1 MESLAAA
8 GSTSMLNLSTIPG
21 LEGNQDRN
29 LERKEMEQ
37 ERCKSEWVPVE
48 ADAAISTV
56 MDGVGMDV
64 LQEEMVEC
72 SQSEKCMNG
81 SSRAPPN
88 QAENFPTDI
97 SLRLLIRRSGCPDPR
112 LQRQLRGQLRL
123 LENNSREVMAVFSE
137 LSARLLSIHSD
148 QDLIVVTFK
157 TFEEIWKFLT
167 YHSLGFINHCMENLF
182 LDQSFWLSSQEEE
195 EAGIEVCINEK
206 SLDLMYR
213 SLLAQEGAFFVVCP
227 DNLIRKVMA
236 MDNEINTSVETGAF
250 TGSVPGGSV
259 DGDTAVL
266 SNASLEPLIPFHQWF
281 LKAYSNPID
290 FTYKTE
296 SESIKKV
303 AMGSCLAVM
312 NYESTVSEEMSF
324 QEGDKIE
331 ILGYFIEC
339 MEWFLGRHMSTG
351 QTGFVKTGHVKLD
364 LPRNE
369 PQDLDFLE
377 AEELSFF
384 SEEKN
389 LEEVIHLLEQTSLTD
404 VCSVYRVDQLEEA
417 ELQKSYECDAPSSH
431 SSTGSTSKNGKIEEL
446 LKNFKSLEVTQ
457 AEKPTTEGKGSAGSP
472 NTANFPPP
480 EGPCF
485 HICQDDVQASG
496 IFESLIFFLNREEYD
511 RNFKPLYD
519 FSCPFLS
526 SMFCG
531 FAEEEELVSFFR
543 SAREAAKKA
552 GMSWALARLCF
563 LLGRLSVRKL
573 KLSQARVYFEEALGA
588 VAGGFSDLYLV
599 IALYTNLT
607 AIYLTQK
614 NKEKCTHVFEKA
626 ASLLMGTPNYI
637 CSADLESD
645 ILKYALKR
653 TILSQNKHAE
663 ARACFLL
670 AKHYGA
676 HKQHEEALPFLE
688 RFQLLLKDLGLQ
700 NNLANHCYFKLA
712 ESYHEKCLPHIVL
725 SCIKVTSS
733 QSPNTLM
740 DSLQRIDLVIKNA
753 PKIYGLRRLRHM
765 LPSQTAPYLVQALS
779 SVFSAEQQGLC
790 STLCLSLA
798 ELYSHH
804 KRYAKAITYML
815 QALDSV
821 SAKPEET
828 INNLVSLAWL
838 YILHRQ
844 CDVALVIL
852 NAVVDSSWSNP
863 QQLGIAYN
871 MLAIALRRT
880 NNTKA
885 AAESYYRALCLSE
898 QTGTTHNQAIALA
911 NFGALCLH
919 AAASKLAE
927 HYFIRA
933 VKLFSKLPSMDCGQD
948 FIQVLLQLGC
958 YYVGRT
964 QREKGRVYYEWAFL
978 VAMETSHLESQLQA
992 IKLLCQFYSTVAPN
1006 EAQCV
1011 IYNEYQLSLARKLSN
1026 KVLEGQILETISQL
1040 YLSLGTES
1048 SFPCFRAYR
1057 SALEYTKRSLGI
1069 FIDLQK
1075 KEQEAYAWLR
1085 AGKIYYVLRQNELV
1099 DLYIQVAQDAA
1110 LHTGDPNLG
1119 MELSEAAGD
1128 IFFNGTWEKEK
1139 AVTFYRD
1146 RALPLAVQTGNK
1158 PTELR
1163 LCNKLVELLVN
1174 LKAYEESLEYARAS
1188 LMLSVNLG
1196 DQLNERIAYHRLAAI
1211 HHHLGHSELAEHFY
1225 LKALSLCS
1233 SPLEFEEETLYYVKV
1248 YSILGDII
1256 FYDLKDPF
1264 DAAGYYHLALAAAMD
1279 LGNKKAQL
1287 KIYTRLAIIYHNF
1300 LVDRELSL
1308 FFYQK
1313 ARTFATELN
1322 VRRIN
1327 LAPDLCYKSLAKR
1340 WILLAERASSHTV
1353 ALSSFPALPSRPAAH
1368 NWLHRVDGCSQ
1379 ADLGPLALGGVIY
1392 QQSPYLKGAGPHP
1405 ALPSP
1410 RESSQPVPSERCP
1423 QSGPPR
1429 PGGPPAGSR
1438 PSPAGVGPARWY
1450 NRGAAVAAAGGGG
1463 GHVPHITVRLSSAP
1477 VSLLPGAR
1485 RSPCAAA
1492 WPWLGALVPC
1502 AGPEEQLSCRAS
1514 DGPSWS

>member
-1 MESLAAA
+1 METSAAA
-8 GSTSMLNLSTIPG
+8 GSMSMLSANAIIPG
-21 LEGNQDRN
+21 LEGEQDRN
-29 LERKEMEQ
+29 LEKKEMEQ
-37 ERCKSEWVPVE
+37 GKRRSDWKCEE
-48 ADAAISTV
+48 ANAVISAAR
-56 MDGVGMDV
+56 DGDGTDV
-64 LQEEMVEC
+64 LQEQMEC
-72 SQSEKCMNG
+72 FQSEKCTNV
-81 SSRAPPN
+81 SSRVLPS

-97 SLRLLIRRSGCPDPR
+97 SLKLMMVRRKSGCPDPV

-123 LENNSREVMAVFSE
+123 LENDNREVTAVFSE

-182 LDQSFWLSSQEEE
+182 LDQSFWLYSQEEE
-195 EAGIEVCINEK
+195 ETGIEVCINEK
-206 SLDLMYR
+206 SLNLMYR
-213 SLLAQEGAFFVVCP
+213 SLLVQEGAFFVLCP

-236 MDNEINTSVETGAF
+236 TDNEINTYFETGAF
-250 TGSVPGGSV
+250 TEDVIGGSV
-259 DGDTAVL
+259 DGDKTVL

-281 LKAYSNPID
+281 LRMYSNPID
-290 FTYKTE
+290 VAHKTE
-296 SESIKKV
+296 SKSINNI

-312 NYESTVSEEMSF
+312 NYESIVLEEISF

-339 MEWFLGRHMSTG
+339 MEWFLGRHVFTG
-351 QTGFVKTGHVKLD
+351 QIGFVKTSHVKLD
-364 LPRNE
+364 LPRNK

-384 SEEKN
+384 SKEKN
-389 LEEVIHLLEQTSLTD
+389 LEEVIHLLKQTSITD
-404 VCSVYRVDQLEEA
+404 VCSVYRIDQLEEP
-417 ELQKSYECDAPSSH
+417 EIQKAHECEIPCSH
-431 SSTGSTSKNGKIEEL
+431 SSTGSTRNNGKIEEF
-446 LKNFKSLEVTQ
+446 LKNFKNLEVTQ
-457 AEKPTTEGKGSAGSP
+457 AEKPTTEEKDSASSP
-472 NTANFPPP
+472 NTEIFPP
-480 EGPCF
+480 PCF
-485 HICQDDVQASG
+485 HIRQDDVQASDV
-496 IFESLIFFLNREEYD
+496 FESLILFLNRKEYD
-511 RNFKPLYD
+511 RNFKNLYD
-519 FSCPFLS
+519 FSYPFIN
-526 SMFCG
+526 SMFYG
-531 FAEEEELVSFFR
+531 FSEEEELVSFFR

-563 LLGRLSVRKL
+563 LLGRLSVKKL
-573 KLSQARVYFEEALGA
+573 KYSQARVYFEEALGA
-588 VAGGFSDLYLV
+588 VAGGFSDLYFV

-607 AIYLTQK
+607 VIYLTQK
-614 NKEKCTHVFEKA
+614 NKEKCAHVFEKA
-626 ASLLMGTPNYI
+626 TSLLMGIPNYI

-670 AKHYGA
+670 AKHYSA

-688 RFQLLLKDLGLQ
+688 RFQLLLNDLGLQ
-700 NNLANHCYFKLA
+700 NNLSNNCYFKLA
-712 ESYHEKCLPHIVL
+712 ESYNEKCLPHIVL
-725 SCIKVTSS
+725 SCIKVASS
-733 QSPNTLM
+733 QSSNTLT
-740 DSLQRIDLVIKNA
+740 DSLKRIDLVIKNA
-753 PKIYGLRRLRHM
+753 SKLYGLRKFRQI
-765 LPSQTAPYLVQALS
+765 LPSQTAPYLIQALS
-779 SVFSAEQQGLC
+779 SVLTNEQQGLC
-790 STLCLSLA
+790 STLYLSLA
-798 ELYSHH
+798 KLYSHH
-804 KRYAKAITYML
+804 KQYGKAIVYMMK
-815 QALDSV
+815 ALDADV
-821 SAKPEET
+821 SARPEET
-828 INNLVSLAWL
+828 INYLVSLAWL
-838 YILHRQ
+838 YILYRQ
-844 CDVALVIL
+844 YDVALAIL

-871 MLAIALRRT
+871 MLAVALKRT
-880 NNTKA
+880 NNTKE
-885 AAESYYRALCLSE
+885 AAESYYKALRLSE
-898 QTGTTHNQAIALA
+898 ETQMTHNQAIALA

-927 HYFIRA
+927 HYYIRA

-948 FIQVLLQLGC
+948 FVQVLLQLGC
-958 YYVGRT
+958 YYVGGT
-964 QREKGRVYYEWAFL
+964 QREKGRFYYEWAFL

-992 IKLLCQFYSTVAPN
+992 IKLLCQFYSTVVPN

-1011 IYNEYQLSLARKLSN
+1011 IYNEYQLSLARKMSN

-1040 YLSLGTES
+1040 YLSLGTE
-1048 SFPCFRAYR
+1048 RAYR

-1075 KEQEAYAWLR
+1075 KEKEAYAWLR

-1110 LHTGDPNLG
+1110 LYTGDPNLG
-1119 MELSEAAGD
+1119 MELFEAAGD

-1146 RALPLAVQTGNK
+1146 RALPLAVKTGNK
-1158 PTELR
+1158 NTELR

-1188 LMLSVNLG
+1188 LMLSVSLG
-1196 DQLNERIAYHRLAAI
+1196 NQLNERIAYHRLAAI
-1211 HHHLGHSELAEHFY
+1211 HHHLGHCELAEHFY

-1248 YSILGDII
+1248 YLILGDII

-1300 LVDRELSL
+1300 LVDREMSL

-1327 LAPDLCYKSLAKR
+1327 LAPDQCYKS
-1340 WILLAERASSHTV
+1340 S
-1353 ALSSFPALPSRPAAH
+1353 
-1368 NWLHRVDGCSQ
+1368 
-1379 ADLGPLALGGVIY
+1379 
-1392 QQSPYLKGAGPHP
+1392 
-1405 ALPSP
+1405 
-1410 RESSQPVPSERCP
+1410 
-1423 QSGPPR
+1423 
-1429 PGGPPAGSR
+1429 
-1438 PSPAGVGPARWY
+1438 
-1450 NRGAAVAAAGGGG
+1450 
-1463 GHVPHITVRLSSAP
+1463 
-1477 VSLLPGAR
+1477 
-1485 RSPCAAA
+1485 
-1492 WPWLGALVPC
+1492 
-1502 AGPEEQLSCRAS
+1502 
-1514 DGPSWS
+1514 